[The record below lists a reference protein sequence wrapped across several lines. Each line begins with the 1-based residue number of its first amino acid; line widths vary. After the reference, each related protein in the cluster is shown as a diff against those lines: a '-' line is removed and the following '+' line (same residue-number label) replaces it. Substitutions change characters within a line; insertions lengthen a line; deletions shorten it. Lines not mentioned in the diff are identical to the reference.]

1 MIAINSQQWYAWV
14 ATFFWPFLRVL
25 GLLIAEPVLGNRSIP
40 MTTKVGFAIVVAL
53 LLAPVLPPMARI
65 DPGSAAG
72 VLIGIQ
78 QLLVGLAMGFTI
90 RIALSAAQMA
100 GQLSGLQMGLGF
112 AVFYDPRISGQTVAL
127 GQFLGLFAI
136 LVFLSVDGHHVV
148 IKVLAESFSALPI
161 SEVPLNPLGWRVLA
175 DWAGAIFRAGLV
187 ISLPLI
193 AALLLANIAVG
204 IMTRAAPQLN
214 MFSVGFPLT
223 LITGLVAL
231 YLAAPYIGPAL
242 VDLFEQA
249 LLAMGRV
256 VQGFRAP

>member
-25 GLLIAEPVLGNRSIP
+25 GLVIAEPVLGNRGIP
-40 MTTKVGFAIVVAL
+40 MTTKVGLSIVVAL
-53 LLAPVLPPMARI
+53 LLTPVLPPMARI

-72 VLIGIQ
+72 VLIGVQ

-90 RIALSAAQMA
+90 RIALTAVQMA
-100 GQLSGLQMGLGF
+100 GQLSGLQMSLGA
-112 AVFYDPRISGQTVAL
+112 AVLYDPRVSGQTVAL

-136 LVFLSVDGHHVV
+136 LGFLSVDGHHVV
-148 IKVLAESFSALPI
+148 IKALAESFGALPI
-161 SEVPLNPLGWRVLA
+161 SQAPLNPLGWRVLF
-175 DWAGAIFRAGLV
+175 DWSGAIFRAGLL

-214 MFSVGFPLT
+214 IFSVGFPLT

-231 YLAAPYIGPAL
+231 YLAAPYIGPA
-242 VDLFEQA
+242 VHDLFEEA

-256 VQGFRAP
+256 VQGFAAP